1 MKTFSAYIPM
11 DRRQALAD
19 EVTLPDRADGAV
31 LFADISGFTPLTAV
45 LAQELCPQRG
55 AEELTLLLNRV
66 YGALIDEVHHYRGS
80 VIGFSGDAIT
90 CWFEDD
96 HGLRATACALRMQ
109 QVMGQFTSFDLPT
122 GSALSLTIKVAVT
135 TGSVRRFVVGDPQI
149 QLIDVLAGTPLDRVA
164 VAEKLAAS
172 GQVVVGPEVSRQ
184 LDGQVQIAEWRPD
197 DSGQRFALVSRLA
210 EPVAATPWPSLPPES
225 LSEAQMRTWLL
236 PPVYERLL
244 TGQSQFLAEL
254 RATVALFLKFSG
266 LDYDHDAAVGDKLDR
281 YIRWVQNIAARYGGS
296 LPQLTTGDKGS
307 YLYLVF
313 GAPIAYEND
322 PVRAMSTALE
332 LRSPPPELDFI
343 KQVQIGL
350 SQGLMHTGAYG
361 SLTRRTYGV
370 LGEETNMA
378 ARLMSRAD
386 ASQILVTSRIAAAT
400 AQSHRFKEL
409 GLITVKGKQEP
420 ILVYELLRQRQAPLP
435 RVRRGQKISMVGRT
449 EERRILTEQLQAL
462 GDGETAGSVI
472 IIEGEAGIGKSRL
485 VTELLQQA
493 QAMSVP
499 FFLGAGDAI
508 EKNATYHPWRSI
520 FWNFFDLA
528 ALSEVKSHTVGRLS
542 EMQRSH
548 VLTQLAETVPELERL
563 TPLLNAVLPL
573 DLPDSELTAQMSGE
587 VRADNTH
594 KLLVG
599 LLKARAKATP
609 LLLILED
616 VHWLD
621 SASWALARLVS
632 RDVLPLLLVIVTRPL
647 HDPIPAEYTHLRR
660 TTNSQ
665 HLSLTN
671 LPLKETLQLVC
682 QRLGVDTLPETVS
695 NLLLEKAEGHP
706 FFSEELAYALRDTGV
721 LEISDG
727 ICRLN
732 PAAGNLNNLDFPDTI
747 ESVITSRIDL
757 LSPQQQLTLKVA
769 SVIGRVFAFQ
779 TLNAIHPIEN
789 DRPHLPDYLNALE
802 RLDLTPLE
810 APEPELS
817 YIFKHIITQEVA
829 YNLMAFAQRR
839 QLHRAVAKWL
849 EQIYADNL
857 GPFYPLLA
865 YHWQLALD
873 EQDLNPEIAS
883 KAIDYLA
890 KAGEQALNNF
900 ANEAVE
906 HYTHA
911 LEIARRIETNS
922 EELAYLYTNLG
933 RALELNS
940 QFGRALATYKEMEKL
955 AQERNDRP
963 LKLGSLI
970 AQVTLYGT
978 PTPLHD
984 PNRGKALGQQA
995 LTLAHDLGNQAAEAK
1010 LLWILSN
1017 TCVWTSNMS
1026 QAIDY
1031 GERSLALARQLNLRE
1046 QMAYTLKDLGFNCY
1060 VTMGHLDQARP
1071 ALREASD
1078 LWRELGNLP
1087 MLTDSLAAASY
1098 SCVHTGEYDEAVAFS
1113 EESFQLSQSIGNL
1126 WGQSSSRLGVGSA
1139 YWERG
1144 QPDRALAVMEEGI
1157 RLSELSGFYVP
1168 QILTQADL
1176 ATIYGG
1182 LGTIEPGLETAH
1194 RALAIAE
1201 AQMPLFRPY
1210 VLGILAQLQLLNG
1223 NLAEAEV
1230 AVDQGI
1236 KDPNREAWP
1245 VYFMSVHLA
1254 NCELVLRQGD
1264 YERAITVTDTFLT
1277 DWRQFGTYIP
1287 KVLYFQSQALLGLGH
1302 DNAARDRLREARA
1315 EAEAMNARRPL
1326 WPILFALSQLEADPT
1341 EAERLRQQ
1349 AREIIEYIADHAP
1362 TDLRVSFLAL
1372 PDVREVLDR

>member
-1 MKTFSAYIPM
+1 M
-11 DRRQALAD
+11 
-19 EVTLPDRADGAV
+19 
-31 LFADISGFTPLTAV
+31 
-45 LAQELCPQRG
+45 
-55 AEELTLLLNRV
+55 
-66 YGALIDEVHHYRGS
+66 
-80 VIGFSGDAIT
+80 
-90 CWFEDD
+90 
-96 HGLRATACALRMQ
+96 
-109 QVMGQFTSFDLPT
+109 
-122 GSALSLTIKVAVT
+122 
-135 TGSVRRFVVGDPQI
+135 
-149 QLIDVLAGTPLDRVA
+149 
-164 VAEKLAAS
+164 
-172 GQVVVGPEVSRQ
+172 
-184 LDGQVQIAEWRPD
+184 
-197 DSGQRFALVSRLA
+197 
-210 EPVAATPWPSLPPES
+210 
-225 LSEAQMRTWLL
+225 
-236 PPVYERLL
+236 
-244 TGQSQFLAEL
+244 
-254 RATVALFLKFSG
+254 ALFLKFSG
-266 LDYDHDAAVGDKLDR
+266 LDYDHGAEVGDKLNR
-281 YIRWVQNIAARYGGS
+281 YIRWVQNIAAHYGGS
-296 LPQLTTGDKGS
+296 LIQLITGDKGS
-307 YLYLVF
+307 YLYIVF
-313 GAPIAYEND
+313 GAPLAHED
-322 PVRAMSTALE
+322 DAKRAVSTALE
-332 LRSPPPELDFI
+332 LGSMPPELDF
-343 KQVQIGL
+343 VRGVHIGL
-350 SQGLMHTGAYG
+350 SQGLMHSGAYG
-361 SLTRRTYGV
+361 GPTRRTYGV

-378 ARLMSRAD
+378 ARLMEQAE
-386 ASQILVTSRIAAAT
+386 AGQILVTSRIAAAT
-400 AQSHRFKEL
+400 EQSHRFKEL
-409 GLITVKGKQEP
+409 EPIIVKGAQEP
-420 ILVYELLRQRQAPLP
+420 ILIYELLRQRQAVLP
-435 RVRRGQKISMVGRT
+435 KAGSGQKTSMVGRT
-449 EERRILTEQLQAL
+449 EERQILAERLQAL
-462 GDGETAGSVI
+462 HNGEAGGVV

-485 VTELLQQA
+485 VEDLLGQA

-508 EKNATYHPWRSI
+508 EKNAAYHAWRSI
-520 FWNFFDLA
+520 FWKFFGLD
-528 ALSEVKSHTVGRLS
+528 ALSGARPHRGGRLS
-542 EMQRSH
+542 ETQRTH
-548 VLTQLAETVPELERL
+548 VLAQLTAAGSELERL
-563 TPLLNAVLPL
+563 SPLLNAVLPL
-573 DLPDSELTAQMSGE
+573 DLPDSELTIQMSGE

-599 LLKARAKATP
+599 LLKVRAKATP

-616 VHWLD
+616 AHWLD

-632 RDVLPLLLVIVTRPL
+632 RDVSPLLLVIVTRPL

-721 LEISDG
+721 LEISNG
-727 ICRLN
+727 TCRLN
-732 PAAGNLNNLDFPDTI
+732 PAAGDLNSLDFPDTI
-747 ESVITSRIDL
+747 DSVITSRIDL

-769 SVIGRVFAFQ
+769 SVIGRIFVFQ
-779 TLNAIHPIEN
+779 TLKAIYPIEN
-789 DRPHLPDYLNALE
+789 DRPHLPNYLDALE

-817 YIFKHIITQEVA
+817 YSFKHIITQEVA

-839 QLHRAVAKWL
+839 QLHRSVAKWL

-857 GPFYPLLA
+857 DPFYPLLA

-911 LEIARRIETNS
+911 LEIARRTEISS
-922 EELAYLYTNLG
+922 EELTYLYTSLG

-984 PNRGKALGQQA
+984 PDRGKALGQQA
-995 LTLAHDLGNQAAEAK
+995 LTLARDLGNQAAESR

-1046 QMAYTLKDLGFNCY
+1046 QMAYTLKDLAFNCY
-1060 VTMGHLDQARP
+1060 ATIGYLDQAQP
-1071 ALREASD
+1071 ALREASN

-1087 MLTDSLAAASY
+1087 MLTDSLAAACY
-1098 SCVHTGEYDEAVAFS
+1098 SCLHTGEYDQALAFS
-1113 EESFQLSQSIGNL
+1113 EEAFQLSQSIGNL
-1126 WGQSSSRLGVGSA
+1126 WGQSNSLLGVGRA

-1144 QPDRALAVMEEGI
+1144 QPDRALAVMEDGL

-1168 QILTQADL
+1168 QILTRADL
-1176 ATIYGG
+1176 ATFYGG
-1182 LGTIEPGLETAH
+1182 LGAIEPGLETAH
-1194 RALAIAE
+1194 RALAMAE
-1201 AQMPLFRPY
+1201 AQIPVFRPY
-1210 VLGILAQLQLLNG
+1210 VLGVLAQLQLLNG
-1223 NLAEAEV
+1223 NLAEAE
-1230 AVDQGI
+1230 AVIDQGI
-1236 KDPNREAWP
+1236 NDPNREVWLAYSLS
-1245 VYFMSVHLA
+1245 VYLA
-1254 NCELVLRQGD
+1254 NCEFPLRQGD
-1264 YERAITVTDTFLT
+1264 YERAMTITDTFLT
-1277 DWRQFGTYIP
+1277 DFGQFRAHIP
-1287 KVLYFQSQALLGLGH
+1287 QILYFQGQALLGLGQ
-1302 DNAARDRLREARA
+1302 DNVARDRLREARA
-1315 EAEAMNARRPL
+1315 EAESMNARRPL

-1362 TDLRVSFLAL
+1362 TDLRVSFLDL